1 MKSTLNI
8 LYFIRKSQVKRNGLV
23 SIMIRITID
32 GEKVQFYSRIEI
44 NPSRWDQKA
53 QKVKG
58 RSADSKRIN

>member
-23 SIMIRITID
+23 SIMTRITIHR
-32 GEKVQFYSRIEI
+32 EKVQFYSRIEV
-44 NPSRWDQKA
+44 NPSWWDQKA

-58 RSADSKRIN
+58 R